1 LQDVGARIVTAGA
14 GMVGFAQAGG
24 LDSIGAREGKT
35 NAEDAEENA
44 EVAEEGTLLLIGK
57 LRELKESASLC

>member
-1 LQDVGARIVTAGA
+1 
-14 GMVGFAQAGG
+14 MVGFAQAGG